1 MNHVDHGNSA
11 TQEFRRLAELSV
23 DSALEADPVAATW
36 LGDHRFDDRLPDM
49 GIAAVDD
56 RARVIDD
63 QLTAIDAVD
72 DVELELTDLVDLEI
86 LRARL
91 QREAFEIAELRS
103 NQWNPMVWNPGTSL
117 HLLLSR
123 DFAPLHDRMV
133 SVAGRLEAVPEFLAA
148 ARRTLSSMPAIHV
161 ETAIG
166 QLRGTRQLIA
176 EVIPAAAAQG
186 DVPIPAGLDVA
197 ADAVD
202 EHMAWLEEQLPISTR
217 SPRLNQRVYAGV
229 LWHSLDDATSAN
241 HLLRDAE
248 QHLDQVTEQLREVA
262 AEYLGES
269 VHAAKVVRRALEAV
283 ARSAPVD
290 NGTVLP
296 LVRSALEQ
304 TTAFVREHDLVSL
317 PQVDTHVIE
326 MPEIHRGVAVAYCD
340 APGPLERSS
349 VPTYVAVSP
358 TPADWD
364 SGRVE
369 SFYREYNGT
378 LLHDL
383 TVHEAMPG
391 HVLQLAHAAG
401 LRTPTRVR
409 RFGFSGVFV
418 EGWAVYAEE
427 LMLDRGYAP
436 EASRGSALA
445 IRLQQLKMQAR
456 MAINTIL
463 DIRVHSMDM
472 TEEEGLRLMSFRGF
486 QEEGEAAGKWRRALL
501 TAGQL
506 PTYFVGYRAVRS
518 ISDDLRVLHPD
529 WSDRQVHDLMLAHG
543 SPAPRHLRTL
553 IGI

>member
-1 MNHVDHGNSA
+1 MNSA
-11 TQEFRRLAELSV
+11 TRDFRRLADESV
-23 DSALEADPVAATW
+23 DAALEADPVAATW
-36 LGDHRFDDRLPDM
+36 LGDHRFDDRLPDLTRD
-49 GIAAVDD
+49 ACDQ
-56 RARVIDD
+56 RARIIDD

-72 DVELELTDLVDLEI
+72 DVELDLTDLVDLEI
-86 LRARL
+86 LRSRL
-91 QREAFEIAELRS
+91 QREAFEISELRS
-103 NQWNPMVWNPGTSL
+103 SEWNPMVWNPGTSL

-123 DFAPLHDRMV
+123 EFAPLEERMA
-133 SVAGRLEAVPEFLAA
+133 SVAGRLSAVPEFLDA
-148 ARRTLSSMPAIHV
+148 ARRTLQSMPAVHV
-161 ETAIG
+161 ETALG
-166 QLRGTRQLIA
+166 QLRGARTLIT
-176 EVIPAAAAQG
+176 EVIPSAAVDG
-186 DVPIPAGLDVA
+186 GVPTPKGIEVA
-197 ADAVD
+197 REALD
-202 EHMAWLEEQLPISTR
+202 EHMAWLEEQLPLSTR
-217 SPRLNQRVYAGV
+217 SPRLNQRTYAGV
-229 LWHSLDDATSAN
+229 LWHSLDDATSAS

-248 QHLDQVTEQLREVA
+248 QHLDSVTEQLREVA
-262 AEYLGES
+262 AEYLDES
-269 VHAAKVVRRALEAV
+269 VHAEKVVRRALDAV
-283 ARSAPVD
+283 ARSAHVD
-290 NGTVLP
+290 NSTVLP
-296 LVRSALEQ
+296 LVREALAR
-304 TTAFVREHDLVSL
+304 TTDFVRERDLVSI
-317 PQVDTHVIE
+317 PDVDTQVIE

-340 APGPLERSS
+340 APGPLEDAQ

-358 TPADWD
+358 TPADWNTE
-364 SGRVE
+364 RIE
-369 SFYREYNGT
+369 SFYREYNAT

-391 HVLQLAHAAG
+391 HVLQLAHAAR
-401 LRTPTRVR
+401 LQTPTRVR

-427 LMLDRGYAP
+427 LMLNRGYAP
-436 EASRGSALA
+436 DRSAQSALA

-472 TEEEGLRLMSFRGF
+472 SEEEGLRLMSFRGF

>member
-1 MNHVDHGNSA
+1 VNDA
-11 TQEFRRLAELSV
+11 TADFRRLAERAI

-36 LGDHRFDDRLPDM
+36 LGDHRFDGRLPDYSVP
-49 GIAAVDD
+49 AQDS
-56 RARVIDD
+56 RAREIDD
-63 QLTAIDAVD
+63 QLTAIDAID
-72 DVELELTDLVDLEI
+72 DVELDVTDLVDLEI
-86 LRARL
+86 LRSRL
-91 QREAFEIAELRS
+91 QREAFEIEELQAHR
-103 NQWNPMVWNPGTSL
+103 WNPMVWNPGTGL

-123 DFAPLHDRMV
+123 DFAGWDE
-133 SVAGRLEAVPEFLAA
+133 RLGSIDARLWAIPEFLDQ
-148 ARRTLSSMPAIHV
+148 ARRTLESMPHIHV
-161 ETAIG
+161 ETTIV
-166 QLRGTRQLIA
+166 QMQGTRSLIVDVIA
-176 EVIPAAAAQG
+176 EHCQAN
-186 DVPIPAGLDVA
+186 DSRVPDSIAG
-197 ADAVD
+197 AVEEID
-202 EHMAWLEEQLPISTR
+202 RHLAWLEDQLPVSTR

-229 LWHSLDDATSAN
+229 LWHALDDATSAN

-248 QHLDQVTEQLREVA
+248 THLDAVTERMRDVA

-269 VHAAKVVRRALEAV
+269 THAERIVRRALEAV
-283 ARSAPVD
+283 AAQAPVSD
-290 NGTVLP
+290 QTVLP
-296 LVRSALEQ
+296 LVRDALMR
-304 TTAFVREHDLVSL
+304 TTDFVRRHDLATI
-317 PQVDTHVIE
+317 PAVDTQVIE

-340 APGPLERSS
+340 APGPLEQAD

-358 TPADWD
+358 TPSAWDADQ
-364 SGRVE
+364 VA
-369 SFYREYNGT
+369 SFYREYNAT

-391 HVLQLAHAAG
+391 HVLQLAHAAK
-401 LRTPTRVR
+401 LQTPTRVR

-427 LMLDRGYAP
+427 LLLDRGYAP
-436 EASRGSALA
+436 EESRRSALA

-472 TEEEGLRLMSFRGF
+472 TEDEALRLMTFRGF
-486 QEEGEAAGKWRRALL
+486 QEQGEAIGKWRRALL

-518 ISDDLRVLHPD
+518 IADDLRVLHPQ
-529 WSDRQVHDLMLAHG
+529 WSDREVHDLMLSHG

>member
-1 MNHVDHGNSA
+1 VNDA
-11 TQEFRRLAELSV
+11 TADFRRLAERAI

-36 LGDHRFDDRLPDM
+36 LGDHRFDGRLPDYSVP
-49 GIAAVDD
+49 AQDS
-56 RARVIDD
+56 RAREIDD
-63 QLTAIDAVD
+63 QLTAIDAID
-72 DVELELTDLVDLEI
+72 DVELDVTDLVDLEI
-86 LRARL
+86 LRSRL
-91 QREAFEIAELRS
+91 QREAFEIEELQAHR
-103 NQWNPMVWNPGTSL
+103 WNPMVWNPGTGL

-123 DFAPLHDRMV
+123 DFAGWDE
-133 SVAGRLEAVPEFLAA
+133 RLGSIDARLSAIPEFLDQ
-148 ARRTLSSMPAIHV
+148 ARRTLESMPHIHV
-161 ETAIG
+161 ETTIV
-166 QLRGTRQLIA
+166 QMQGTRSLIA
-176 EVIPAAAAQG
+176 DVIAEHCQAN
-186 DVPIPAGLDVA
+186 DSRVPDSIAG
-197 ADAVD
+197 AVEEID
-202 EHMAWLEEQLPISTR
+202 RHLAWLEDQLPVSTR

-229 LWHSLDDATSAN
+229 LWHALDDATSAN

-248 QHLDQVTEQLREVA
+248 THLDAVTERMRDVA

-269 VHAAKVVRRALEAV
+269 THAERIVRRALEAV
-283 ARSAPVD
+283 AAQAPVSD
-290 NGTVLP
+290 QTVLP
-296 LVRSALEQ
+296 LVRDAVMR
-304 TTAFVREHDLVSL
+304 TTDFVRRHDLVTI
-317 PQVDTHVIE
+317 PAVDTQVIE

-340 APGPLERSS
+340 APGPLEQAD

-358 TPADWD
+358 TPSAWDADQ
-364 SGRVE
+364 VA
-369 SFYREYNGT
+369 SFYREYNAT

-391 HVLQLAHAAG
+391 HVLQLAHAAK
-401 LRTPTRVR
+401 LQTPTRVR

-427 LMLDRGYAP
+427 LLLDRGYAP
-436 EASRGSALA
+436 EESRRSALA

-472 TEEEGLRLMSFRGF
+472 TEDEALRLMTFRGF
-486 QEEGEAAGKWRRALL
+486 QEQGEAIGKWRRALL

-518 ISDDLRVLHPD
+518 IADDLRVLHPQ
-529 WSDRQVHDLMLAHG
+529 WSDREVHDLMLSHG